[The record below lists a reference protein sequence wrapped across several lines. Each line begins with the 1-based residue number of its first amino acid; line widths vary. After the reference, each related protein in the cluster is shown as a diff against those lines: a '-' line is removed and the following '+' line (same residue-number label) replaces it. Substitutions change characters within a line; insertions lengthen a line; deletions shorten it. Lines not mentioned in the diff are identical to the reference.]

1 MEVLV
6 VKKFKQIATVALIG
20 ALLSAGVAPSHAAT
34 LKVKQGSACVKAGA
48 KAKVGSLSYVC
59 GVLPTTTSKKRVW
72 VLTDCLV
79 AYKIYVGAAANSKS
93 FNSQVANT
101 IEQLTKSVASWQAL
115 SDLADTKLVEAK
127 ASFPA
132 KIAVIQAKIDAEI
145 PKSANAH
152 AKALVSTG
160 VNLLNWTRA
169 YSGYDAAIKRNQS
182 SIELLNKG
190 ITRLQSTKDRAVA
203 QIASLKSQLATTQA
217 SQPVLA
223 NQITSSV
230 SQAKSQVKLAC
241 KVGI

>member
-1 MEVLV
+1 M
-6 VKKFKQIATVALIG
+6 VKKFKKIATVVLIG

-34 LKVKQGSACVKAGA
+34 SPIKQGTACTTLGA

-59 GVLPTTTSKKRVW
+59 GVLPTTTSTKKVW
-72 VLTDCLV
+72 VLTDCI
-79 AYKIYVGAAANSKS
+79 AANKIYVGAAANSKS

-101 IEQLTKSVASWQAL
+101 LEQLTKSIASWQSL
-115 SDLADTKLVEAK
+115 SDLADTKLAEAK

-132 KIAVIQAKIDAEI
+132 KIAVIQAKIDAVI

-160 VNLLNWTRA
+160 INLLNWTRA
-169 YSGYDAAIKRNQS
+169 YSSYDAAIKRNQS

-190 ITRLQSTKDRAVA
+190 IARLQATKDRAVA
-203 QIASLKSQLATTQA
+203 QMASLKSQLATTQA
-217 SQPVLA
+217 SQPILA
-223 NQITSSV
+223 AQITSSV
-230 SQAKSQVKLAC
+230 SQAKAQVKLAC

>member
-1 MEVLV
+1 MVNKY
-6 VKKFKQIATVALIG
+6 KKIATVALIG
-20 ALLSAGVAPSHAAT
+20 ALLSAGVASSHAT
-34 LKVKQGSACVKAGA
+34 TVKVKQGAACAKVGA
-48 KAKVGSLSYVC
+48 KAKVGSLKYVC
-59 GVLPTTTSKKRVW
+59 GVLPTKTSKKRVW
-72 VLTDCLV
+72 VLTDCIV
-79 AYKIYVGAAANSKS
+79 ANKIYIGAAANSKS
-93 FNSQVANT
+93 FNNQVANT
-101 IEQLTKSVASWQAL
+101 LEQLTKSVASWQAL
-115 SDLADTKLVEAK
+115 SDLADTKLAEAK

-160 VNLLNWTRA
+160 INLLNWTKA
-169 YSGYDAAIKRNQS
+169 YSSYDAAIKRNQS

-190 ITRLQSTKDRAVA
+190 ITRLQATKDRAVA

-230 SQAKSQVKLAC
+230 SQAKTQVKLAC